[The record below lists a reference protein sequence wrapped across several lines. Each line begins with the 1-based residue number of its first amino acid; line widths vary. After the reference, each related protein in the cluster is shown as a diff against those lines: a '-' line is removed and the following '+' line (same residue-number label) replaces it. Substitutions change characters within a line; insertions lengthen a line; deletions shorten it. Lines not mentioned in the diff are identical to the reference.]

1 MGLCFRISTINQVDE
16 MSPIENWCYLQGKL
30 KLTAYSVKL
39 KKVVEIANP
48 KIVTMKNGRKAV
60 QGVAAED
67 PSSKVFRILSNKDV
81 AEVEKQ
87 IG

>member
-1 MGLCFRISTINQVDE
+1 
-16 MSPIENWCYLQGKL
+16 MSN
-30 KLTAYSVKL
+30 KLTAYSLKL
-39 KKVVEIANP
+39 RKRVEIKDP

-67 PSSKVFRILSNKDV
+67 PSSKVFRILGDKEL
-81 AEVEKQ
+81 AAIEKQ

>member
-1 MGLCFRISTINQVDE
+1 M
-16 MSPIENWCYLQGKL
+16 

-39 KKVVEIANP
+39 KKIVEIKDP
-48 KIVTMKNGRKAV
+48 KIVTMKNGKKAV
-60 QGVAAED
+60 QGVATED

-87 IG
+87 IGS

>member
-1 MGLCFRISTINQVDE
+1 M
-16 MSPIENWCYLQGKL
+16 

-39 KKVVEIANP
+39 KKIVEIKDP
-48 KIVTMKNGRKAV
+48 KIVTMKNGKKAV
-60 QGVAAED
+60 KGVATED

>member
-1 MGLCFRISTINQVDE
+1 M
-16 MSPIENWCYLQGKL
+16 

-48 KIVTMKNGRKAV
+48 QIVTMKNGRKAG
-60 QGVAAED
+60 QGVAAEA
-67 PSSKVFRILSNKDV
+67 PSSKVFRILSDKDV

>member
-1 MGLCFRISTINQVDE
+1 M
-16 MSPIENWCYLQGKL
+16 
-30 KLTAYSVKL
+30 KLTAYSLKL
-39 KKVVEIANP
+39 RKTVEILNP

-67 PSSKVFRILSNKDV
+67 PSAKVFRILSDNDV

-87 IG
+87 IGS

>member
-1 MGLCFRISTINQVDE
+1 M
-16 MSPIENWCYLQGKL
+16 KL
-30 KLTAYSVKL
+30 AAYSVKL

-60 QGVAAED
+60 QGVASED
-67 PSSKVFRILSNKDV
+67 PTSKVFRILSDKDV

>member
-1 MGLCFRISTINQVDE
+1 MIYSIKMEYN
-16 MSPIENWCYLQGKL
+16 M

-48 KIVTMKNGRKAV
+48 QIVTMKNGRKAV
-60 QGVAAED
+60 QGVAAPA
-67 PSSKVFRILSNKDV
+67 PSSKVFRILSDKDV